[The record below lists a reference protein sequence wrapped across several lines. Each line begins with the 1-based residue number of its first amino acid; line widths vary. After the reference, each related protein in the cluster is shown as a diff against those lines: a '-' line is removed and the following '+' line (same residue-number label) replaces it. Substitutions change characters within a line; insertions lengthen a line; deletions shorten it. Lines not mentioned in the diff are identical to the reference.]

1 MALEPGTAVVTADG
15 SQFATVERVLSVP
28 SEDVFDGIVVNA
40 GGETRFVDRD
50 QVGEIYQRAVVTTL
64 TSEQAGGLPGPDAGT
79 PEFVVDPAEGTGQ
92 SAGAW
97 WKRTFGKLG
106 WHQKNDR

>member
-1 MALEPGTAVVTADG
+1 MTADG
-15 SQFATVERVLSVP
+15 SQFAVVERVLSVA

-40 GGETRFVDRD
+40 DGEPRFVDRD

-64 TSEQAGGLPGPDAGT
+64 SAEQAAELPPPDGT
-79 PEFVVDPAEGTGQ
+79 PEFVVDPAEGTGR
-92 SAGAW
+92 SVGSW